1 MITALYEK
9 KLRGDLF
16 KLSILTLVTV
26 LLWVGVA
33 TYKALSKSQVK
44 PDVKKQLVSLTPTVD
59 LDTME
64 SIKQRRQA
72 PPADWKSIQ
81 SGLPGGLLMLEEP
94 AATSSAEPE
103 AEASPSAELESA
115 EATSDAGE

>member
-44 PDVKKQLVSLTPTVD
+44 PDVKKQLIPLTPTVD

-64 SIKQRRQA
+64 SIKQRRQVPLA
-72 PPADWKSIQ
+72 AWKSIQ
-81 SGLPGGLLMLEEP
+81 PGLPGDLLMLEEP

-103 AEASPSAELESA
+103 VEASPSAELESA
-115 EATSDAGE
+115 EATSSAGE

>member
-64 SIKQRRQA
+64 SIKQRRQVPLA
-72 PPADWKSIQ
+72 AWKSIQ
-81 SGLPGGLLMLEEP
+81 PGLPGDLLMLEEP
-94 AATSSAEPE
+94 AATSSAE

-115 EATSDAGE
+115 EATSSAGE